1 MFKRCGEPRSIK
13 SKYYSDNF
21 TSQKTLMTVRHPLIA
36 KFFSLS
42 LIFFIGGC
50 VLFKEERTFSKS
62 GLTITF
68 RSLNALDDVQ
78 NIRFRYP
85 IIVSEANI
93 RNHLL
98 SLYYQDIV
106 SPRQPRSVFSPSVG
120 SKLAPLFKTVLKKVK
135 PGKYLHFTYQ
145 ASRGLT
151 EGQVFVTA
159 KKIHWRFFKING
171 VVYSNDP
178 LRIRKPTWQLVRVS
192 GQSYQKL
199 RTGGFEKTIKN
210 RLIANINLP
219 TPKNKYPPRS
229 KRKSVLRK

>member
-1 MFKRCGEPRSIK
+1 
-13 SKYYSDNF
+13 
-21 TSQKTLMTVRHPLIA
+21 MTVRHPLIA
-36 KFFSLS
+36 KIFSLS

-50 VLFKEERTFSKS
+50 ALFKGERTFSKS
-62 GLTITF
+62 GLTVTF
-68 RSLNALDDVQ
+68 RSLNALDDIQ
-78 NIRFRYP
+78 KIRFRYP
-85 IIVSEANI
+85 IILSEANI

-106 SPRQPRSVFSPSVG
+106 SPRQPRPVFSPSVG
-120 SKLAPLFKTVLKKVK
+120 SKLAPLFKTALKKVK

-159 KKIHWRFFKING
+159 KKIHWRIFKING

-178 LRIRKPTWQLVRVS
+178 LRIRKPTWQLVRMH

-210 RLIANINLP
+210 RIIANINLP
-219 TPKNKYPPRS
+219 FPKHKYPSRSTAKSFPR
-229 KRKSVLRK
+229 K

>member
-1 MFKRCGEPRSIK
+1 
-13 SKYYSDNF
+13 
-21 TSQKTLMTVRHPLIA
+21 MTVRHPLIA
-36 KFFSLS
+36 KIFSLS

-50 VLFKEERTFSKS
+50 ALFKGERTFSKS
-62 GLTITF
+62 GLTVTF

-85 IIVSEANI
+85 IILSEANI

-98 SLYYQDIV
+98 SLFYQDIV
-106 SPRQPRSVFSPSVG
+106 SPRQPRPVFSPSVG

-159 KKIHWRFFKING
+159 KNIHWRIFKING

-178 LRIRKPTWQLVRVS
+178 LRIREPTWKLVRMH
-192 GQSYQKL
+192 GQSYQRL

-210 RLIANINLP
+210 RIIANINLP
-219 TPKNKYPPRS
+219 FPKHKYPSRTTTKSFPR
-229 KRKSVLRK
+229 K

>member
-1 MFKRCGEPRSIK
+1 
-13 SKYYSDNF
+13 
-21 TSQKTLMTVRHPLIA
+21 MTVRHPLIA
-36 KFFSLS
+36 KIFSLF

-50 VLFKEERTFSKS
+50 ALFKGQRTFSKS
-62 GLTITF
+62 GLTVTF
-68 RSLNALDDVQ
+68 RSLNALDDIQ
-78 NIRFRYP
+78 KIRFRYP
-85 IIVSEANI
+85 IILTEANI

-178 LRIRKPTWQLVRVS
+178 LRIRKPTWQLVRVP

-219 TPKNKYPPRS
+219 TPKNKYPSRS
-229 KRKSVLRK
+229 TAKSFLRK

>member
-1 MFKRCGEPRSIK
+1 
-13 SKYYSDNF
+13 
-21 TSQKTLMTVRHPLIA
+21 MTVRHPLIA
-36 KFFSLS
+36 KIFSLS

-50 VLFKEERTFSKS
+50 ALFKGERTFSKS
-62 GLTITF
+62 GLTVTF
-68 RSLNALDDVQ
+68 RSLNALDDIQ

-85 IIVSEANI
+85 IILSEANI

-106 SPRQPRSVFSPSVG
+106 SPRQPRPVFSPSVG
-120 SKLAPLFKTVLKKVK
+120 SKLAPLFKTALKKVK
-135 PGKYLHFTYQ
+135 PGKYLHFTYR

-159 KKIHWRFFKING
+159 RKIHWRIFKING

-178 LRIRKPTWQLVRVS
+178 LRIRKPTWQLVRMH
-192 GQSYQKL
+192 GQSYQRL

-210 RLIANINLP
+210 RIIANINLP
-219 TPKNKYPPRS
+219 FPRHKYPSRT
-229 KRKSVLRK
+229 KTKSFLRK